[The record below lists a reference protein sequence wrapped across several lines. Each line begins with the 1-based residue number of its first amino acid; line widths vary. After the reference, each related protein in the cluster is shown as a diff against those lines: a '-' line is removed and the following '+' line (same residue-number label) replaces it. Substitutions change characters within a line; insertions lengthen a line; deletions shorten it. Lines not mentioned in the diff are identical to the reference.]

1 MGFVQLFWMTNMGTV
16 HIPKNGSLVHQTAEI
31 WVFVVHIAPY

>member
-1 MGFVQLFWMTNMGTV
+1 MGFVQLFWTTYMGKV

-31 WVFVVHIAPY
+31 